1 MLRVLHLVSKEQR
14 DGLDRL
20 LATVD
25 VVADEEEFLVAMG
38 ILGNLEMSEE
48 VEALPVHVS
57 EHLDRCLQVE

>member
-38 ILGNLEMSEE
+38 ILGNLEKSEE
-48 VEALPVHVS
+48 VEVLPVHVS